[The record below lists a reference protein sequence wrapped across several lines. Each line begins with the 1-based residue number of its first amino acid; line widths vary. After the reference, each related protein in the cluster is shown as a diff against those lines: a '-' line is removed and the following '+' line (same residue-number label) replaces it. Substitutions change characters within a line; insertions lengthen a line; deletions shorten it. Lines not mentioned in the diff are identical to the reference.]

1 MWLISAYR
9 PGCIP
14 GSAVPW
20 FSTLRT
26 TIRHTG
32 CTEVTLHKPPGY
44 LYNSGEPGQYPGALF
59 LVPQSLCAI
68 GSRTPHMGD
77 IIDNP
82 LLQERKFVFSDRHD
96 AGRQLGVF
104 IKTLPAIRNPLVL
117 AIPAGGVPIGREVA
131 MALGAPLSLAIVR
144 KIRIP
149 GSTESGFGAV
159 TWDGQV
165 LINERLSAAIGLSA
179 HEVDVAIAET
189 RKNVTERV
197 ARFTGGKAVPSPA
210 GKTVILTDDGL
221 ASGFTMLA
229 AVKSIRIHRP
239 ARIMVAVP
247 TASASSAELVSQQV
261 DQLVC
266 LNIRSSRMFAVA
278 DAYKQWYDLD
288 DREVLEELA
297 GSP

>member
-1 MWLISAYR
+1 MD
-9 PGCIP
+9 
-14 GSAVPW
+14 
-20 FSTLRT
+20 
-26 TIRHTG
+26 
-32 CTEVTLHKPPGY
+32 
-44 LYNSGEPGQYPGALF
+44 
-59 LVPQSLCAI
+59 
-68 GSRTPHMGD
+68 D

-82 LLQERKFVFSDRHD
+82 LLRERKFVFSNRHD

-104 IKTLPAIRNPLVL
+104 IKILPAIRNPLVL
-117 AIPAGGVPIGREVA
+117 AIPAGGVPIGKEVA
-131 MALGAPLSLAIVR
+131 VALGAHLSLAVVR

-149 GSTESGFGAV
+149 GSTESGFGAI

-165 LINERLSAAIGLSA
+165 LINDGLREALGLSAA
-179 HEVDVAIAET
+179 EVEVAIAET
-189 RKNVTERV
+189 RKNVNERV
-197 ARFTGGKAVPSPA
+197 TRFTGGKAVPSPA

-229 AVKSIRIHRP
+229 AVKSIRIHQP
-239 ARIMVAVP
+239 ARIMVAIP
-247 TASASSAELVSQQV
+247 TASASSAELVSRQV

-288 DREVLEELA
+288 DHEVLEELA